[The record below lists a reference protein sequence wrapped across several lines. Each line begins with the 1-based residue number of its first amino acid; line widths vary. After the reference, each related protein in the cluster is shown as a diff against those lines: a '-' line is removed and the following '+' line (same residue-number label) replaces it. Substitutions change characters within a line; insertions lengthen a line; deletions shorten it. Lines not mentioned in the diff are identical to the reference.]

1 MGVRSK
7 VLHLYCQKAWVNRF
21 WDIIKSTR
29 ERALLSIYLSYALCA
44 HLPVHFVILKTYN
57 AILSEI
63 IQTLTTKC
71 SKTETFSLGVG
82 DFEPFEHFFSLHI
95 LSISSKYTWANG
107 GHNRNKSGQEEI
119 MSIHFFLLFDILHRL
134 SLCTYTYTHT
144 PWYSLMFFL
153 FRFHFTDFTSC
164 LCRCRVRAKML
175 SYFCFFH
182 LCDLRCFF
190 SSLLKVNIL
199 LDLAIMSH
207 FYNPLWLSLNL
218 LPAFFL
224 AFD

>member
-1 MGVRSK
+1 MANTMGVRSK

-82 DFEPFEHFFSLHI
+82 DFKPFEHFFSLHI

-134 SLCTYTYTHT
+134 SLCTYTHTHILHDIR
-144 PWYSLMFFL
+144 WCFSYLDFISLI
-153 FRFHFTDFTSC
+153 
-164 LCRCRVRAKML
+164 
-175 SYFCFFH
+175 
-182 LCDLRCFF
+182 
-190 SSLLKVNIL
+190 SLLASVVVEWELKCFHISASSTC
-199 LDLAIMSH
+199 AICDV
-207 FYNPLWLSLNL
+207 
-218 LPAFFL
+218 FL
-224 AFD
+224 ALFWKWIYC